1 MRRVLLAALMALA
14 CADPASAQRA
24 EPSAVDLASCVAAA
38 GGSRVALEAC
48 VGVIFDP
55 CIETD
60 GGETTIGMAQCYR
73 AEGVA
78 WTAELESALARA
90 TEDEARRP
98 WLGPAQD
105 AWSAWRDAEC
115 AYRASLALGG
125 SMARVLSAACL
136 ADLTAARAIDF
147 IHAERSEE

>member
-24 EPSAVDLASCVAAA
+24 EPSAVDLASC
-38 GGSRVALEAC
+38 
-48 VGVIFDP
+48 
-55 CIETD
+55 
-60 GGETTIGMAQCYR
+60 
-73 AEGVA
+73 VA

>member
-1 MRRVLLAALMALA
+1 MRRVFLAALMALA
-14 CADPASAQRA
+14 CAEPASAQRP
-24 EPSAVDLASCVAAA
+24 EPSAAGLASCVSAA
-38 GGSRVALEAC
+38 GASRMALEAC

-60 GGETTIGMAQCYR
+60 GGETTIGMLQCYR
-73 AEGVA
+73 AEGAA
-78 WTAELESALARA
+78 WTVELEAAVARA
-90 TEDEARRP
+90 MDDEERRP

-105 AWSAWRDAEC
+105 AWIAWRDAEC
-115 AYRASLALGG
+115 AYRASLFLGG

-147 IHAERSEE
+147 IHAERSEG

>member
-14 CADPASAQRA
+14 CAEPASAENT
-24 EPSAVDLASCVAAA
+24 EPTAASLASCVSAA
-38 GGSRVALEAC
+38 GSSRLALEAC
-48 VGVIFDP
+48 VGVISDP
-55 CIETD
+55 CIGTD
-60 GGETTIGMAQCYR
+60 GGETTGGTLQCYR
-73 AEGVA
+73 AEGAA
-78 WTAELESALARA
+78 WTAELEAAVARA

-105 AWSAWRDAEC
+105 AWIAWRDAEC

-136 ADLTAARAIDF
+136 AELTAARAIDF
-147 IHAERSEE
+147 IHAERNED